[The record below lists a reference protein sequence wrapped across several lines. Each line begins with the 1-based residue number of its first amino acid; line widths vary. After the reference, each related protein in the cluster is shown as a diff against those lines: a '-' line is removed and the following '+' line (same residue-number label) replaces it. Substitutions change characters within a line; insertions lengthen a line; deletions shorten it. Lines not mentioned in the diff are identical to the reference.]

1 MFFTNPMFFTGAV
14 FFNGRVFFAAKHH
27 KLLVIGLA
35 AILSAPAMSQTP
47 EERGLA
53 IAVESDERD
62 QGFIDT
68 IANMKMILR
77 NRAGKE
83 SNRNV
88 RIKNLEVDGDGDK
101 SLSIFDEPADVKG
114 TTSLTWSHSTK
125 PDDQWLYLPAL
136 KRVKRISSKNK
147 SGPFMGSE
155 FAFEDIGSQEV
166 DKYSYKYLRDEP
178 IDGAQTFVIER
189 YPNDKNSGY
198 TKQIAWIE
206 QERYIALKIEY
217 YDRKGDLLKTLAA
230 SNFEQY
236 LNKFWR
242 AGTLEMVNHQSGKST
257 TLEFSNYQFQTGLRD
272 ADFSKNALRRQ

>member
-1 MFFTNPMFFTGAV
+1 
-14 FFNGRVFFAAKHH
+14 
-27 KLLVIGLA
+27 
-35 AILSAPAMSQTP
+35 
-47 EERGLA
+47 
-53 IAVESDERD
+53 
-62 QGFIDT
+62 
-68 IANMKMILR
+68 MILR